1 MSSPIGKPLSAG
13 EPNSS
18 PNLPIPV
25 ILVVDDDRLMRDS
38 FRHALQESG
47 FTVAEAADG
56 SSALDAF
63 TKFSPDLVLLDLV
76 MPGMD
81 GFATCQEIRSL
92 PGGLYTPVLMVTGL
106 DDADSINRAFEAGAT
121 DFIAK
126 PVMPELLAFR
136 IRYMLR
142 ASRST
147 KSLAESEARLAAA
160 QRIANLGNWEWEPA
174 TGDFRGSEETYRIL
188 GLNKSPEL
196 FSYTGLL
203 IAIFPQDREMADSF
217 LKKVSIDRTSCAF
230 ECRLGR
236 TDGSPRLVR
245 IQAWAEPADTGKEPR
260 IMGTIH
266 DITELKNAEDRLLL
280 LKEAVDCLPI
290 GITISDVHG
299 KILYTNPTEALMHG
313 YAPGELLGR
322 DAGDFG
328 PKHLKNPVPHDWV
341 NDSGVWKR
349 ESVNLRRNG
358 EEFPVQLSSIAV
370 RNTDGNCLG
379 VVTTCED
386 ITSRKESEKRIHN
399 LAYYDLLTGL
409 PNRGTFQE
417 RLHQALAL
425 AQREGR
431 QIGLLFLDLDNFKD
445 VNDTQGHDFGD
456 KLLVAVAARLADVM
470 RGSDILARLGGDE
483 FVVVLPSVDGQEMAA
498 TAARRILSAFTRPFE
513 LGGQRIYTSASTGI
527 AIYPDDAP
535 DADSLFK
542 CADTAMYHA
551 KSEARGSYRFFSAE
565 MNQLIMRR
573 VALEN
578 GMRRGLEN
586 NEFFLDYQPQWELKT
601 GQMVGAEALLRWNN
615 PEFGILPPA
624 EFIPLAEKTG
634 FIIPLGEWVLRT
646 ACTQALA
653 WDLAGNRDLK
663 VAINISGQQFRQPD
677 FLGMTERIIRETG
690 VNPEALEFEF
700 TESVIMEK
708 AERTIDTLRALRN
721 MGIHLSID
729 DFGTG
734 YSSLSYLK
742 HFPIDRIKIDRSF
755 IVDVKQSAD
764 DAAIVEAIISLARS
778 LNLKVM
784 AEGVENAEQM
794 HFLTA
799 RNCSEAQGF
808 FLARPMAASAIF
820 DHPHAWKR
828 VENHGDPPT

>member
-1 MSSPIGKPLSAG
+1 M
-13 EPNSS
+13 PNISK
-18 PNLPIPV
+18 PV
-25 ILVVDDDRLMRDS
+25 ILIVDDERFMRDA
-38 FRHALQESG
+38 FRHTLQESG

-56 SSALDAF
+56 NSALTAF
-63 TKFSPDLVLLDLV
+63 MKFSPDLVLLDLV

-81 GFATCQEIRSL
+81 GFETCQEIRSL
-92 PGGLYTPVLMVTGL
+92 PGGLYTPVLMATGL
-106 DDADSINRAFEAGAT
+106 DDANSINRAFEAGAT
-121 DFIAK
+121 DFITK
-126 PVMPELLAFR
+126 PVMPELLGFR

-142 ASRST
+142 ASRSM
-147 KSLAESEARLAAA
+147 KSLAESEAKLANA
-160 QRIANLGNWEWEPA
+160 QRVANMGNWEWEPA
-174 TGDFRGSEETYRIL
+174 TGDFRGSEETFRIL
-188 GLNKSPEL
+188 GLEKRPEL

-203 IAIFPQDREMADSF
+203 ISVFPKDREMVDSL
-217 LKKVSIDRTSCAF
+217 LKKVCIDRISCAF
-230 ECRLGR
+230 ESRLGR
-236 TDGSPRLVR
+236 SDGSPRMVR
-245 IQAWAEPADTGKEPR
+245 IQAWAEPDYPGKEPR
-260 IMGTIH
+260 IMGTIQ
-266 DITELKNAEDRLLL
+266 DITAMKKAEDRLLL

-290 GITISDVHG
+290 GLTISDVHG

-313 YAPGELLGR
+313 YTPGELLGR
-322 DAGDFG
+322 DARDFG
-328 PKHLKNPVPHDWV
+328 PKHLKTPVPHDWV
-341 NDSGVWKR
+341 NDSEVWKR
-349 ESVNLRRNG
+349 ESANLRRNG

-370 RNTDGNCLG
+370 RNTEGNCLG

-386 ITSRKESEKRIHN
+386 ITSRKETEKRIHN

-431 QIGLLFLDLDNFKD
+431 QIGLLFLDLDSFKD

-456 KLLVAVAARLADVM
+456 KLLVAVAARLADNM
-470 RGSDILARLGGDE
+470 RESDILARLGGDE

-498 TAARRILSAFTRPFE
+498 TATRRILSVFTRPFE

-551 KSEARGSYRFFSAE
+551 KSEARGSFRFFSAE
-565 MNQLIMRR
+565 MNQLITRR

-578 GMRRGLEN
+578 GLRQGLEN

-601 GQMVGAEALLRWNN
+601 GQMVGAEALLRWHN
-615 PEFGILPPA
+615 PEFGMLQPA

-634 FIIPLGEWVLRT
+634 FILPLGEWVLRT
-646 ACTQALA
+646 ACIQALS
-653 WDLAGNRDLK
+653 WDLAGQRNLK
-663 VAINISGQQFRQPD
+663 VAINISGRQFRHPD
-677 FLGMTERIIRETG
+677 FLEMTERIIRETG
-690 VNPEALEFEF
+690 VNPEALDFEF

-708 AERTIDTLRALRN
+708 ADRTIDTLRALRK

-764 DAAIVEAIISLARS
+764 DAAIVEAIISLAHS

-799 RNCSEAQGF
+799 RNCSEVQGF

-820 DHPHAWKR
+820 EHQHIWKP
-828 VENHGDPPT
+828 VENPGGPPD